1 MMNATEQDMS
11 GGSMNYLYRTL
22 LDANFPTNTP
32 ERLAFRRHLDL
43 VAHALKDIEW
53 VDSGDSGPGDEN
65 EAIRACLSDGAVLEA
80 AIERAHAAHRDLTAE
95 LERACRERP

>member
-1 MMNATEQDMS
+1 MS
-11 GGSMNYLYRTL
+11 GGSMQYLYRRL
-22 LDANFPTNTP
+22 LDAEFLVDTP
-32 ERLAFRRHLDL
+32 ERVAFRRHLDL

-53 VDSGDSGPGDEN
+53 VDSGDYAAGDES

-95 LERACRERP
+95 LEKACRGRP